1 MLKKSIEKKILW
13 TKWKFIKMYMKA
25 LRMQWKPVFGEKAKN
40 LLPKLPP

>member
-1 MLKKSIEKKILW
+1 MLKKSDKKILW

-25 LRMQWKPVFGEKAKN
+25 LRMQWKPVFEEKAKN